1 MDSEGVWVIVLSL
14 IIAIGTPAIY
24 VLGSYDGYRE
34 GQLDYQRGNVKYEL
48 TETGYKEII
57 EK

>member
-1 MDSEGVWVIVLSL
+1 MDGEGTAVIGISFV
-14 IIAIGTPAIY
+14 IAIALIFVY
-24 VLGSYDGYRE
+24 VSGHSNGYRE
-34 GQLDYQRGNVKYEL
+34 GQLDYQRGKVKYEL